1 MRIIYLLFSIRGF
14 SKPAAVKTAARTACA
29 FSRGLRKKRAGP
41 SELLGIMHIFPNIMR
56 LSKIPFLRSARRPIM
71 KGYASILGVSY
82 PRFNP
87 TAKAAV
93 MESPQPTVFTV
104 WIFGGHP

>member
-71 KGYASILGVSY
+71 KGYAS
-82 PRFNP
+82 F
-87 TAKAAV
+87 
-93 MESPQPTVFTV
+93 FTV
-104 WIFGGHP
+104 TWGRIRSISSFRKLPVCMVRALAADTATA